1 MTALRRIRAAVLHPP
16 HLKRTG
22 MVALVVGAW
31 LSIFNEGGQL
41 LTGPWTGQ
49 LLVKI
54 ALNVLTPFAV
64 ANLGLLSRQ
73 TGPEPD
79 NPSDGGG
86 VQMWRGGGK
95 DH

>member
-1 MTALRRIRAAVLHPP
+1 MTTLRRILTMVLHPP

-22 MVALVVGAW
+22 IVALVVGAW
-31 LSIFNEGGQL
+31 LSVFNEGGHL

-49 LLVKI
+49 LLIKI

-73 TGPEPD
+73 AGSE
-79 NPSDGGG
+79 SDKRSD
-86 VQMWRGGGK
+86 VC
-95 DH
+95 